1 MSVLKT
7 FLELVL
13 IPFAVGVA
21 AEVVADW
28 LIQYIKDKSDKNSLS
43 SFRAKRKAVVP
54 ATAFLRFAI
63 RFLEL

>member
-43 SFRAKRKAVVP
+43 SFRAKRKAV
-54 ATAFLRFAI
+54 AGTTAFLRFAI

>member
-1 MSVLKT
+1 MEVSVVKT

-28 LIQYIKDKSDKNSLS
+28 VIQHIKEKGGK
-43 SFRAKRKAVVP
+43 K
-54 ATAFLRFAI
+54 
-63 RFLEL
+63 